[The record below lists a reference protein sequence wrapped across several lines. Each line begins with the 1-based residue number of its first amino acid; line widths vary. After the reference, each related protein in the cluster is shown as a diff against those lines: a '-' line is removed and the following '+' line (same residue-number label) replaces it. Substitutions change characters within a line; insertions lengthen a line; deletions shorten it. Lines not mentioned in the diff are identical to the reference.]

1 MGTSETAR
9 NSDVMLKDIIDVL
22 QNGVEESLSLKSK
35 LPKLRDRF
43 SDEVSTLLLDVF
55 SYYRI
60 TCNNFENA
68 ILSKSSV
75 HTFNKSLR
83 KNRLLS
89 KRIDV
94 EMRKVFKDDK
104 VHSILL
110 EFWNFFKRRAINVLT
125 KLVRTCYNN
134 GDSKA
139 YIVAGKTECL
149 NLYLSFISAK
159 LGTRYIK
166 SRNKFI
172 FFVQPYYEQIPRIY
186 NVLVDV
192 CKNCLEEG
200 DTIVLSYRFFD
211 NKYTIPNT
219 KIDNLNYIEEL
230 HKQKLNIYIAC
241 KDFYDEFENM
251 DYLMFDDK
259 MDEYTE

>member
-43 SDEVSTLLLDVF
+43 SDDVSTLLLDVF

-68 ILSKSSV
+68 ILAKSSV

-104 VHSILL
+104 VHSILF
-110 EFWNFFKRRAINVLT
+110 EFWNFFKRRAISVLT

-134 GDSKA
+134 GDSKT
-139 YIVAGKTECL
+139 YIVTGKTECL
-149 NLYLSFISAK
+149 NLYLSFVSTK
-159 LGTRYIK
+159 LGTRFIR

-172 FFVQPYYEQIPRIY
+172 FFVQPYYEQVPRIY
-186 NVLVDV
+186 DTLVNVCNDYL
-192 CKNCLEEG
+192 KEG

-211 NKYTIPNT
+211 NRYTIPNI
-219 KIDNLNYIEEL
+219 KINNLNYIEKL
-230 HKQKLNIYIAC
+230 HKQKLNICIAC
-241 KDFYDEFENM
+241 KDFYDEFGDM
-251 DYLMFDDK
+251 DYLTFDDK
-259 MDEYTE
+259 MDEYTD

>member
-1 MGTSETAR
+1 MTTKKKIGNLDST
-9 NSDVMLKDIIDVL
+9 LKDIIDIL

-35 LPKLRDRF
+35 LPKLKDKF
-43 SDEVSTLLLDVF
+43 STDVSVLLLDIF
-55 SYYRI
+55 SFYRI

-68 ILSKSSV
+68 ILAKSSV
-75 HTFNKSLR
+75 HMFNKSLR
-83 KNRLLS
+83 KNQLLS
-89 KRIDV
+89 KRIDS
-94 EMRKVFKDDK
+94 EMEKVFKNVK
-104 VHSILL
+104 VYTIVV
-110 EFWNFFKRRAINVLT
+110 EFWKFFKRRAINVLT